1 MGDLAELAV
10 RITHLEMTA
19 APTRR
24 PSVPSGMRLAL
35 MRADPVPPAF
45 YRFLYEQVGKPHH
58 WLSRRN
64 LDDAALAAV
73 LAGPVEVTVF
83 YLDGAPGG
91 YFELNL
97 AHLPGWVEITHF
109 GLMPHAQGRGLSR
122 WLLGEA
128 ISAAFAHKPASVILQ
143 TNTLD
148 HPRALSLYQRA
159 GFSPV
164 GWQETTV
171 QAWT

>member
-1 MGDLAELAV
+1 MGDPSELAV
-10 RITHLEMTA
+10 RITHLEMAA
-19 APTRR
+19 APTRHF
-24 PSVPSGMRLAL
+24 SVPTGMRLAL

-58 WLSRRN
+58 WQSRRN
-64 LDDAALAAV
+64 LDDMALTGI
-73 LAGPVEVTVF
+73 LAGPVEVTVL
-83 YLDGAPGG
+83 YVDGAPGG

-109 GLMPHAQGRGLSR
+109 GLMPHVQGRGLSR
-122 WLLGEA
+122 WFLGEA
-128 ISAAFAHKPASVILQ
+128 ISAAFAQKPSRVILQ

-148 HPRALSLYQRA
+148 HPRALRLYQRA

-164 GWQETTV
+164 GIQETTIS
-171 QAWT
+171 AWT